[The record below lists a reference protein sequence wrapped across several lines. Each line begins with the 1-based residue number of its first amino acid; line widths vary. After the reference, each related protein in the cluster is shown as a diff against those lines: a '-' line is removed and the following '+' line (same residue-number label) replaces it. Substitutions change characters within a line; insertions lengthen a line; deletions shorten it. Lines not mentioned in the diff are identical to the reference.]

1 MEHGHGTEMAPEA
14 VSGMSMDEKMHASV
28 GMEMWSG
35 ATSFACSSAAAWRA
49 GWLVAI
55 FMVATPWALVA
66 YNRATAAAA
75 ACVAAGGAGVDEH
88 MKRRHVA
95 VVVHC
100 AVAALALFLGFFAE
114 GGLRE
119 CYGTTYFIDDGLKW
133 LLVAVNCLVA
143 VALALTSASPPA
155 PAPAASPTPSLSSGV
170 GFGGG
175 RSALA
180 GARDALMALTRRS
193 ALLWG
198 YTYAVAALSVF
209 LSVTGVWGHMQ
220 VRAAAPRGAPAAA
233 RPAPPGSSDSLSPG
247 AANRR
252 SASRARPSSAT
263 RSGTSARRPCGS
275 PRRSSCCR
283 PR

>member
-1 MEHGHGTEMAPEA
+1 MEHEHGHGAEMAPEA

-35 ATSFACSSAAAWRA
+35 STSFACSSAAAWRA

-119 CYGTTYFIDDGLKW
+119 CYGATYFIDDGLKW

-143 VALALTSASPPA
+143 VALALTSASLPA
-155 PAPAASPTPSLSSGV
+155 PAPAVSPTPSLSSGV
-170 GFGGG
+170 GYGG
-175 RSALA
+175 RPALA
-180 GARDALMALTRRS
+180 GARDALGALTRRA

-209 LSVTGVWGHMQ
+209 LSITGVWGHMQ
-220 VRAAAPRGAPAAA
+220 VRAAARAPPR
-233 RPAPPGSSDSLSPG
+233 RPAPPGSSD
-247 AANRR
+247 
-252 SASRARPSSAT
+252 
-263 RSGTSARRPCGS
+263 
-275 PRRSSCCR
+275 
-283 PR
+283 